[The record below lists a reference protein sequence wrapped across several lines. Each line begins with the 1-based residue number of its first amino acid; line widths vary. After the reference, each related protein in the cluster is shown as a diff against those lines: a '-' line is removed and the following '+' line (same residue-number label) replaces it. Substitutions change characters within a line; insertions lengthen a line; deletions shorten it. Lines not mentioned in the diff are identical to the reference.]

1 MVKNIGSGQYGKVA
15 KGKWTFNKNEI
26 DVAIKTLKSSATE
39 EDEVKFLQEAAING
53 QFHHPNII
61 TLLGVATIGKPVS
74 QQIKQM

>member
-1 MVKNIGSGQYGKVA
+1 MVKNIAPGQFGKVA

-53 QFHHPNII
+53 QFHHPNIV
-61 TLLGVATIGKPVS
+61 TLLGVVTIGKPVS
-74 QQIKQM
+74 QQIKRM